1 MFVDFIKSLINLF
14 CGPPSSNESPG
25 YPQQQQSG
33 YPPQQQPGYPQQPQ
47 QGYPVQHPQ
56 RPETHQEQNQHQINQ
71 GDDHYTSLRARANE
85 EGNSMARAF
94 EESHQAYSR
103 GDGALAKQLSNQGK
117 DHQRRMEQL
126 NKEASDWIFAE
137 NNKNRKPGEVDLHGL
152 YVKEAV
158 ARTDQALQS
167 AKARG
172 DTQLNLIVGKGLHSK
187 GGIAKVKPAIE
198 ELMQRHRVNAVLDP
212 NNAGVLIV
220 QINSNMGEHS
230 VGPDEISRC
239 LERNDE
245 SCIIM

>member
-1 MFVDFIKSLINLF
+1 
-14 CGPPSSNESPG
+14 
-25 YPQQQQSG
+25 
-33 YPPQQQPGYPQQPQ
+33 
-47 QGYPVQHPQ
+47 
-56 RPETHQEQNQHQINQ
+56 
-71 GDDHYTSLRARANE
+71 
-85 EGNSMARAF
+85 MARAF

-230 VGPDEISRC
+230 FGPDEISRR